1 MAASATAAEG
11 AAAPLS
17 FADFLEK
24 MKDPAAAD
32 LVRNIKGFIRHFD
45 ERSSKHIPN
54 LDTDSAAV
62 QDFFIRMESM
72 FRTHPSWRGA
82 GPEVIDQAIEGL
94 EKYVMSKIWP
104 RTFAA
109 SSEDRDRD
117 ERYFRLARALSFV
130 NLTTLMGG
138 TAEVIP
144 DEGLVAT
151 AVSELTKMDR
161 YKAPRD
167 KLLCLVNVKT
177 LVEDIVG
184 EAVRRGAS
192 IGGADAFF
200 PVFLLVV
207 VHARLPRLASN
218 IDYIR
223 RFRAR
228 ARLNGQFDYMLCN
241 LESAA
246 MYLDTADWQHLG
258 VTREFFLN
266 RLADAGI
273 PEAAM
278 ELKALEEQEKQLQES
293 LLLAGEEE
301 TEGGEV
307 EEAEGGYDYGG
318 GTAPVSE
325 QEKYAAGEV
334 ASQKYQPLLSVDVP
348 ETLGGETGVDLKN
361 TTNLIIKRA
370 DATSASASTTT
381 ADGLTL
387 TPLGA
392 GPQTPLLVKK
402 QLPTTEEKEAIT
414 EQQIKINNE
423 LPITSTAVAPEQESR
438 GGGGASGSGAQVVID
453 AMVADGTPLVIEEES
468 EGRLQQR
475 HPWIYAAAEDL
486 NITDVRSLLAG
497 YRDLVLKYEAITLSL
512 QQQVNKNSGGGRMT
526 DTSVV
531 PSRMN
536 PSAINQGSLLSAA
549 TISSA
554 GGSGSGNF
562 LLGTAPGSGSIS
574 ESAGALIQKLASWG
588 ASKSPSGRQVGEEGS
603 YSEAAAA
610 LQGKAAGAGVDT
622 RLLQSLFGSSS
633 SQQRQQTPSPQ
644 LDLLGDLETEVKVD
658 DEGGGGENKNGAL
671 GSPALG
677 LIEET
682 PQPPFAGITESLI

>member
-1 MAASATAAEG
+1 
-11 AAAPLS
+11 
-17 FADFLEK
+17 

-62 QDFFIRMESM
+62 QDFFIRMESL
-72 FRTHPSWRGA
+72 FRAHPAWRGA

-117 ERYFRLARALSFV
+117 ERYFRLAQALSFV

-138 TAEVIP
+138 SAEVVP
-144 DEGLVAT
+144 DEALVAS
-151 AVSELTKMDR
+151 AIAELVKMDR

-207 VHARLPRLASN
+207 IHARLPRLASN

-228 ARLNGQFDYMLCN
+228 SRLTGQFDYMLCN
-241 LESAA
+241 IESTA
-246 MYLDTADWQHLG
+246 MYLDTSDWQHLG
-258 VTREFFLN
+258 VTRNFFLE
-266 RLADAGI
+266 RLAEAGI

-278 ELKALEEQEKQLQES
+278 ELRALEKQKQQEVESS
-293 LLLAGEEE
+293 LLGEKSAVNTVEGDGGNAGAVPALRSSQQE
-301 TEGGEV
+301 TFQAAADV
-307 EEAEGGYDYGG
+307 
-318 GTAPVSE
+318 AP
-325 QEKYAAGEV
+325 
-334 ASQKYQPLLSVDVP
+334 SQQKNLRIDVFETVDHGRSGSDVRS
-348 ETLGGETGVDLKN
+348 TS
-361 TTNLIIKRA
+361 TTNA
-370 DATSASASTTT
+370 APASIT
-381 ADGLTL
+381 ADGL

-392 GPQTPLLVKK
+392 GPQTPIILKK
-402 QLPTTEEKEAIT
+402 QRPATDIGIKEELQ
-414 EQQIKINNE
+414 QQIQQRQNNE
-423 LPITSTAVAPEQESR
+423 PQSPTVDNKNNAEEQDAGG
-438 GGGGASGSGAQVVID
+438 GGGGAGRGSCAAQVIE
-453 AMVADGTPLVIEEES
+453 AMVADGTHLVLEEEA

-486 NITDVRSLLAG
+486 NIANVCSLLAE
-497 YRDLVLKYEAITLSL
+497 YRDLVLKYEALTLSL
-512 QQQVNKNSGGGRMT
+512 QQQVSQNGAEVGNRNQIPSKGLSNAISSGG
-526 DTSVV
+526 
-531 PSRMN
+531 N
-536 PSAINQGSLLSAA
+536 ALYI
-549 TISSA
+549 
-554 GGSGSGNF
+554 GN
-562 LLGTAPGSGSIS
+562 TAQSSGSIS
-574 ESAGALIQKLASWG
+574 ESAGSLIHKLASWG
-588 ASKSPSGRQVGEEGS
+588 SNKSSSGRQLVADGS
-603 YSEAAAA
+603 LSEAAADSK
-610 LQGKAAGAGVDT
+610 GKAADIGAVGASGRGSIGGTGVDT
-622 RLLQSLFGSSS
+622 RLLHSLFGSNIG
-633 SQQRQQTPSPQ
+633 QQKQQQQQQAPE
-644 LDLLGDLETEVKVD
+644 LDLLGDLETEV
-658 DEGGGGENKNGAL
+658 EGKGGENNEAL

-677 LIEET
+677 LLEET
-682 PQPPFAGITESLI
+682 QQPSVLDINESLI

>member
-1 MAASATAAEG
+1 MASSATPTAAG
-11 AAAPLS
+11 AAPLS

-45 ERSSKHIPN
+45 ERSTRHIPN

-62 QDFFIRMESM
+62 QDFLIRMESL
-72 FRTHPSWRGA
+72 FRSHPAWRGS

-109 SSEDRDRD
+109 SSEERDRD
-117 ERYFRLARALSFV
+117 ERYSRLAQALSFV

-138 TAEVIP
+138 SAEVIP
-144 DEGLVAT
+144 DEALVT
-151 AVSELTKMDR
+151 AAVEELTKMDK

-184 EAVRRGAS
+184 AAVRQGAS

-228 ARLNGQFDYMLCN
+228 ARLHGQFDYMLCN

-258 VTREFFLN
+258 VTRNYFLE
-266 RLADAGI
+266 RLAEAGI

-278 ELKALEEQEKQLQES
+278 ELRALGEQQKQREEAS
-293 LLLAGEEE
+293 LLIGELNGSS
-301 TEGGEV
+301 GGGGDDAAAVGGGSERAS
-307 EEAEGGYDYGG
+307 EEAAE
-318 GTAPVSE
+318 
-325 QEKYAAGEV
+325 AA
-334 ASQKYQPLLSVDVP
+334 STQNQPLLSIEVP
-348 ETLGGETGVDLKN
+348 ELLGSEAGIDLQNKTTTTLS
-361 TTNLIIKRA
+361 
-370 DATSASASTTT
+370 TSAAIPT
-381 ADGLTL
+381 ADGL

-392 GPQTPLLVKK
+392 GPQTPVLMKNQSSILED
-402 QLPTTEEKEAIT
+402 TAS
-414 EQQIKINNE
+414 QQQVPSEPPSTVNRNE
-423 LPITSTAVAPEQESR
+423 VIAATAPEEQS
-438 GGGGASGSGAQVVID
+438 GGGGGSGSGSGGSGAQVVD
-453 AMVADGTPLVIEEES
+453 AMIADGTPLVLEEEA

-486 NITDVRSLLAG
+486 TIADVRSLLAE
-497 YRDLVLKYEAITLSL
+497 YRDLVLKYEAVTLSI
-512 QQQVNKNSGGGRMT
+512 QQQVNQNSGMRLYSRSISDQSRTLNGATTTGG
-526 DTSVV
+526 
-531 PSRMN
+531 N
-536 PSAINQGSLLSAA
+536 L
-549 TISSA
+549 
-554 GGSGSGNF
+554 
-562 LLGTAPGSGSIS
+562 LLGTTAAQGTGSIT
-574 ESAGALIQKLASWG
+574 ESAGALIQRLTNWG
-588 ASKSPSGRQVGEEGS
+588 TSRSPSVQGRQVVAGET
-603 YSEAAAA
+603 AAA
-610 LQGKAAGAGVDT
+610 LQGKAAGAGATGVDT
-622 RLLQSLFGSSS
+622 RLLQSLFGSPSNQVHTS
-633 SQQRQQTPSPQ
+633 RQQLPQ
-644 LDLLGDLETEVKVD
+644 LDLLGDLETEVNLT
-658 DEGGGGENKNGAL
+658 EIGGNVENNGMV

-682 PQPPFAGITESLI
+682 QQQQPTAEITESLI

>member
-1 MAASATAAEG
+1 MASSTTSTED

-45 ERSSKHIPN
+45 ERSTKHVPN
-54 LDTDSAAV
+54 LDTDSASV
-62 QDFFIRMESM
+62 QNFFIRMESL
-72 FRTHPSWRGA
+72 FRAHPTWQGS

-109 SSEDRDRD
+109 SAEDRDQD
-117 ERYFRLARALSFV
+117 ERYSRLAQALSFV

-138 TAEVIP
+138 NAEVIP
-144 DEGLVAT
+144 DEGLVASSI
-151 AVSELTKMDR
+151 AELTKMDK

-223 RFRAR
+223 KFRAR
-228 ARLNGQFDYMLCN
+228 SRLNGQFDYMLCN

-258 VTREFFLN
+258 VTRDYFLQ

-278 ELKALEEQEKQLQES
+278 ELKALGEQQKEEEHLVMLGGQES
-293 LLLAGEEE
+293 DHLDKGGMMLCSELTSAE
-301 TEGGEV
+301 T
-307 EEAEGGYDYGG
+307 
-318 GTAPVSE
+318 SK
-325 QEKYAAGEV
+325 Q
-334 ASQKYQPLLSVDVP
+334 QPLLTIDVP
-348 ETLGGETGVDLKN
+348 ETLGGESGADLLENNSNSKDG
-361 TTNLIIKRA
+361 TAISA
-370 DATSASASTTT
+370 AAAAAT
-381 ADGLTL
+381 DGL

-392 GPQTPLLVKK
+392 GPQTPVLMKK
-402 QLPTTEEKEAIT
+402 QLPTTENSLV
-414 EQQIKINNE
+414 EQPSPTNNE
-423 LPITSTAVAPEQESR
+423 PPTNKDDTTAVGAVAEAVPPVDQQQQSES
-438 GGGGASGSGAQVVID
+438 GVNSSAAQVVVD
-453 AMVADGTPLVIEEES
+453 AMVAEGTPLVLEEEA

-486 NITDVRSLLAG
+486 NIADVRCLLAE
-497 YRDLVLKYEAITLSL
+497 YRDLVLKYEAVTLSI
-512 QQQVNKNSGGGRMT
+512 QQQVGQGVDINNIHSRSTLSNHHQGPVGRSGG
-526 DTSVV
+526 
-531 PSRMN
+531 
-536 PSAINQGSLLSAA
+536 AAA
-549 TISSA
+549 TA
-554 GGSGSGNF
+554 SGQ
-562 LLGTAPGSGSIS
+562 GSGSIS
-574 ESAGALIQKLASWG
+574 ESAGALIQKLTSWG
-588 ASKSPSGRQVGEEGS
+588 ASRTPSGRQIGVDGES
-603 YSEAAAA
+603 SEAAAA
-610 LQGKAAGAGVDT
+610 LQGKTAGATGVDT
-622 RLLQSLFGSSS
+622 RLLHSLFGSPSG
-633 SQQRQQTPSPQ
+633 QQKQERQPQ
-644 LDLLGDLETEVKVD
+644 LDLLGDLETEVKL
-658 DEGGGGENKNGAL
+658 ESNENNNSL
-671 GSPALG
+671 LDSPALG

-682 PQPPFAGITESLI
+682 QQAPPTAAEITESLI

>member
-1 MAASATAAEG
+1 MASPAEG
-11 AAAPLS
+11 AAPLS

-45 ERSSKHIPN
+45 ERSSKNIPN
-54 LDTDSAAV
+54 LDTDSVAV
-62 QDFFIRMESM
+62 QEFFIRMESL
-72 FRTHPSWRGA
+72 FRAHPAWRGA

-117 ERYFRLARALSFV
+117 ERYFRLAQALSFV

-138 TAEVIP
+138 SAEVVP
-144 DEGLVAT
+144 DEGLVAS
-151 AVSELTKMDR
+151 AIAELAKMDR

-258 VTREFFLN
+258 VTRNYFLE
-266 RLADAGI
+266 RLAEAGI

-278 ELKALEEQEKQLQES
+278 ELRALGEERQQQEVEGSLVREESPGREEEGNGGGALAESISLQES
-293 LLLAGEEE
+293 
-301 TEGGEV
+301 V
-307 EEAEGGYDYGG
+307 EA
-318 GTAPVSE
+318 ASE
-325 QEKYAAGEV
+325 QQ
-334 ASQKYQPLLSVDVP
+334 QKQPLLSIDVP
-348 ETLGGETGVDLKN
+348 ETLGNEESRSDLLNTNNNTNFRNAAN
-361 TTNLIIKRA
+361 TTTTT
-370 DATSASASTTT
+370 ATTTT
-381 ADGLTL
+381 ADGLL

-392 GPQTPLLVKK
+392 GPQTPVLIRKK
-402 QLPTTEEKEAIT
+402 PPATEDTIT
-414 EQQIKINNE
+414 EQQQQQQHTKEPPCTSSSATNE
-423 LPITSTAVAPEQESR
+423 NDIGAVPAEEQNA
-438 GGGGASGSGAQVVID
+438 GAAAAQVIEV
-453 AMVADGTPLVIEEES
+453 MVADGTPLVLEEEA
-468 EGRLQQR
+468 EGRLQQS

-486 NITDVRSLLAG
+486 SIADVRSLLAE
-497 YRDLVLKYEAITLSL
+497 YRDLVFKYEALTLSL
-512 QQQVNKNSGGGRMT
+512 QQQVSQNGVETGR
-526 DTSVV
+526 SL
-531 PSRMN
+531 PSRGLSN
-536 PSAINQGSLLSAA
+536 TNQGSSGAV
-549 TISSA
+549 T
-554 GGSGSGNF
+554 GGGNF
-562 LLGTAPGSGSIS
+562 LIASTSQSTGSIS
-574 ESAGALIQKLASWG
+574 ESAGSLIQKLASWG
-588 ASKSPSGRQVGEEGS
+588 TNRSPSGRQLVMEGS
-603 YSEAAAA
+603 SSEAVAA
-610 LQGKAAGAGVDT
+610 LKGKAAGVGAAAGAGVDA
-622 RLLQSLFGSSS
+622 RLLHSLFGSTSG
-633 SQQRQQTPSPQ
+633 QQRQQLPQ
-644 LDLLGDLETEVKVD
+644 LDLLGDLETEV
-658 DEGGGGENKNGAL
+658 EGEGGENNEAL

-677 LIEET
+677 LIDET
-682 PQPPFAGITESLI
+682 QRTRVADITESLI